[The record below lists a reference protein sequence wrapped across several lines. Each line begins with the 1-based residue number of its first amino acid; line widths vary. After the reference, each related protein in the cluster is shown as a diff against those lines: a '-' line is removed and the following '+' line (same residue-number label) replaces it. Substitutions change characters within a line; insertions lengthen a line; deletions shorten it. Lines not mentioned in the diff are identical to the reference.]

1 MSSRFTPS
9 AAWPQRRAAAGAS
22 ALCAALALAVDAPQ
36 AYAQSGA
43 AAPFSAASPHAD
55 ASARFNIP
63 AGPLGPALTA
73 FAGAARINLSFD
85 PALAEGR
92 ATAGLQGTWPV
103 EEGLARL
110 LAGTHLA
117 ARRDAANVYT
127 LRLLPPGP
135 IALLPAV
142 RVEGANESAYGP
154 VTGIVALRSATG
166 TKTDTP
172 IIEIPQTVNV
182 VTRDEIA
189 SRGAR
194 SIVEALAYTPGVY
207 APGGSTDLR
216 YDNIYLR
223 GGFGARNNLDGA
235 RLPFGAYS
243 FGMLQIEPY
252 GLERIEVLKG
262 PSSVLYGQNNPGG
275 LINMVSKLPTATP
288 QREIAL
294 QTGSYGRAQAATD
307 LSGPVDEGGVWSYRL
322 VALARDAAQS
332 SHYTKD
338 DRIFVAPAL
347 TWRPSA
353 ATSLSLLGFYQEDRQ
368 VPLYGNLPAA
378 GTLYSNPNGRIPR
391 DRFPGEPGWDR
402 YDREQYSAG
411 YLFTHAFNDTWTV
424 KQQLRYSHMRGEA
437 RTAVGYL
444 LSPVD
449 MRTWSRT
456 MTRGQGT
463 GATLNVDTQAIAR
476 FRTGAVGHEFLMGLD
491 YLDMRDTY
499 KFANVI
505 AGVPALDLFNP
516 VYGKPRPGLRDLI
529 PRIDT
534 RQDTEQTGIYLQ
546 DQIAYGGWLLTLGGR
561 YDMARSTT
569 RNQLTSAKTAQ
580 DDSAFTGRA
589 GLTYLMA
596 NGLAPYV
603 AYSTSFA
610 PTGGTDFNSN
620 PFRPAEGRQIEAGLK
635 YQPPGSDSLVT
646 LSAYQLTQDNVL
658 TSDTTPGR
666 PPGFQTQTGQI
677 RARGIELEG
686 KANLARG
693 WDLIASYAY
702 VDAVVTRSANVDIVN
717 GVPESRQGKKQYYAP
732 AHQAAAWL
740 GYKVQGGPLQGLGL
754 GAGVRYIGADWGDPA
769 NTLRIPAVTLFDAA
783 LSYDFGQ
790 LQPAMRGLTLDL
802 NASNLFDRTYVGTCV
817 TATACTYGAGRLV
830 LATLK
835 YAW

>member
-1 MSSRFTPS
+1 MSAPTVLAQPVDGS
-9 AAWPQRRAAAGAS
+9 GAV
-22 ALCAALALAVDAPQ
+22 A
-36 AYAQSGA
+36 SGA
-43 AAPFSAASPHAD
+43 AASGAAGSSPATSG
-55 ASARFNIP
+55 AAAQPRFNIP

-85 PALAEGR
+85 PALAAGR
-92 ATAGLQGTWPV
+92 RTAGLQGAWPV
-103 EEGLARL
+103 EAGLQRL
-110 LAGTHLA
+110 LAGTALA
-117 ARRDAANVYT
+117 ARRDGANVYT
-127 LRLLPPGP
+127 LREIPAGP
-135 IALLPAV
+135 VVTLPAL
-142 RVEGANESAYGP
+142 RVEGTGESAYGP
-154 VTGIVALRSATG
+154 VAGVVALRSATG

-172 IIEIPQTVNV
+172 ILEIPQAVNV

-189 SRGAR
+189 TRGAR

-207 APGGSTDLR
+207 APGGSSDLR

-252 GLERIEVLKG
+252 GLERVEVLKG

-275 LINMVSKLPTATP
+275 LINMVSKLPTDTP
-288 QREIAL
+288 QREIEL
-294 QTGSYGRAQAATD
+294 QTGSYGRAQAAMD
-307 LSGPVDEGGVWSYRL
+307 LSGPVDEAGQWSYRL
-322 VALARDAAQS
+322 VALQRNAAQS
-332 SHYTKD
+332 ANYTED
-338 DRIFVAPAL
+338 DRTFVAPAL

-353 ATSLSLLGFYQEDRQ
+353 ATSLSLLGFYQKDHQ

-391 DRFPGEPGWDR
+391 DRFPGEPGWDT

-411 YLFTHAFNDTWTV
+411 YLFSHAFNDTWTV

-444 LSPVD
+444 LNPVD

-476 FRTGAVGHEFLMGLD
+476 FDTGPVQHEFLVGVD
-491 YLDMRDTY
+491 YLNMRDTY

-505 AGVPALDLFNP
+505 AGVPALDLYDP
-516 VYGKPRPGLRDLI
+516 VYGRPRPGVRDLI
-529 PRIDT
+529 PRIDA
-534 RQDTEQTGIYLQ
+534 RQDTEQSGVYMQ
-546 DQIAYGGWLLTLGGR
+546 DQISYGGWMLTLGGR
-561 YDMARSTT
+561 YDMASSTT
-569 RNQLTSAKTAQ
+569 RNLLTSGKVSQ
-580 DDSAFTGRA
+580 NDSAFTGRA
-589 GLTYLMA
+589 GLTYLMD

-610 PTGGTDFNSN
+610 PTGGTDFDSN
-620 PFRPAEGRQIEAGLK
+620 PFQPSEGRQIEAGLK
-635 YQPPGSDSLVT
+635 YQPPGSDSMVT
-646 LSAYQLTQDNVL
+646 LSAYQLTQNNVL

-666 PPGFQTQTGQI
+666 PPGFQTQTGQT

-693 WDLIASYAY
+693 WDLIASYSY
-702 VDAVVTRSANVDIVN
+702 VDAVVTRSANTDIVN
-717 GVPESRQGKKQYYAP
+717 GMPESRVGKKQYYAP

-740 GYKVQGGPLQGLGL
+740 GYKVQSGPLQGLGL
-754 GAGVRYIGADWGDPA
+754 GAGVRYVGADWGDPA
-769 NTLRIPAVTLFDAA
+769 NTLRIPAVTLVDAA

-790 LQPAMRGLTLDL
+790 LQPAMRGLSLSL

-830 LATLK
+830 LATMK

>member
-1 MSSRFTPS
+1 MSSS
-9 AAWPQRRAAAGAS
+9 KYIAARPLRLAAAG
-22 ALCAALALAVDAPQ
+22 ALCAAL
-36 AYAQSGA
+36 GA
-43 AAPFSAASPHAD
+43 AAPLALAQSASASPPA
-55 ASARFNIP
+55 AAGQTRFDIP

-92 ATAGLQGTWPV
+92 STAGLRGAWPV

-110 LAGTHLA
+110 LAGTPLA
-117 ARRDAANVYT
+117 ARRDGANVYT
-127 LRLLPPGP
+127 LRLLPASPVT
-135 IALLPAV
+135 LLPAL
-142 RVEGANESAYGP
+142 RVEGAGESAYGP
-154 VTGIVALRSATG
+154 VAGIVALRRATG

-172 IIEIPQTVNV
+172 ILEIPQTVNV

-189 SRGAR
+189 ARGAR

-252 GLERIEVLKG
+252 GLERVEVLKG

-275 LINMVSKLPTATP
+275 LINMVSKLPTDTP
-288 QREIAL
+288 RREIEL
-294 QTGSYGRAQAATD
+294 QTGSYGRAQAALD
-307 LSGPVDEGGVWSYRL
+307 LAGPVDEAGQWSYRL
-322 VALARDAAQS
+322 VALQRDAAQS

-338 DRIFVAPAL
+338 DRTFVAPAL

-353 ATSLSLLGFYQEDRQ
+353 ATSLSLLGFYQKDHQ

-378 GTLYSNPNGRIPR
+378 GTLYFNPNGRIPR
-391 DRFPGEPGWDR
+391 DRFPGEPGWDT
-402 YDREQYSAG
+402 YDREQYSGG
-411 YLFTHAFNDTWTV
+411 YLFSHAFNDTWTV

-437 RTAVGYL
+437 RTAAGYM
-444 LSPVD
+444 LSPAD

-476 FRTGAVGHEFLMGLD
+476 FGTGAVGHEFLAGFD

-505 AGVPALDLFNP
+505 AGVPALDLFDP
-516 VYGKPRPGLRDLI
+516 VYGRPRPGLRDLI
-529 PRIDT
+529 PRIDA
-534 RQDTEQTGIYLQ
+534 RQRTEQSGIYAQ
-546 DQIAYGGWLLTLGGR
+546 DQISYGGWLLTLGGR

-569 RNQLTSAKTAQ
+569 RNQLTSGKVTQ
-580 DDSAFTGRA
+580 DDSAFTGRV
-589 GLTYLMA
+589 GLTYLME

-610 PTGGTDFNSN
+610 PTGGTDFESN
-620 PFRPAEGRQIEAGLK
+620 PFRPSEGRQIEAGLK
-635 YQPPGSDSLVT
+635 YQPPGSDSMVT
-646 LSAYQLTQDNVL
+646 LSVYQLTQDNVL

-666 PPGFQTQTGQI
+666 PPGFQTQTGQT
-677 RARGIELEG
+677 RARGMELEG
-686 KANLARG
+686 KASLARG
-693 WDLIASYAY
+693 WDLIASYSY
-702 VDAVVTRSANVDIVN
+702 VDAVVTRSANADIVN
-717 GVPESRQGKKQYYAP
+717 GVPESRVGKKQYYAP

-740 GYKVQGGPLQGLGL
+740 GYKVQDGPLQGLGL

-769 NTLRIPAVTLFDAA
+769 NTLRIPAVTLVDAA

-790 LQPAMRGLTLDL
+790 MQPAMRGLTLAL

-817 TATACTYGAGRLV
+817 TSTACTYGAGRLV

-835 YAW
+835 YSW

>member
-22 ALCAALALAVDAPQ
+22 ALCAALALAVYAPQ

-43 AAPFSAASPHAD
+43 AAPSSAASPHAD

-85 PALAEGR
+85 PALTEGR

-135 IALLPAV
+135 TALLPAV

-294 QTGSYGRAQAATD
+294 QTGSYGRAQAAMD

-499 KFANVI
+499 KFANVM
-505 AGVPALDLFNP
+505 
-516 VYGKPRPGLRDLI
+516 
-529 PRIDT
+529 
-534 RQDTEQTGIYLQ
+534 Q

-569 RNQLTSAKTAQ
+569 RNQLMSAKTAQ

-620 PFRPAEGRQIEAGLK
+620 PFRPTEGRQIEAGLK

-702 VDAVVTRSANVDIVN
+702 VDAVVTRSANVDIVH

-790 LQPAMRGLTLDL
+790 LQPAIRGLTLDL
-802 NASNLFDRTYVGTCV
+802 NASNLFDRTYVSTCV

>member
-1 MSSRFTPS
+1 MPSRINPF
-9 AAWPQRRAAAGAS
+9 AAGPQRRAAAGA
-22 ALCAALALAVDAPQ
+22 LCAALALASPVSL
-36 AYAQSGA
+36 AQSGA
-43 AAPFSAASPHAD
+43 QAPPAAAALT
-55 ASARFNIP
+55 RFDIP

-85 PALAEGR
+85 PALTEGR
-92 ATAGLQGTWPV
+92 ATAGLQGAWPV
-103 EEGLARL
+103 DEGLARL
-110 LAGTHLA
+110 LAGTPLA
-117 ARRDAANVYT
+117 ARRDGANVYT
-127 LRLLPPGP
+127 LRLLPTAAT
-135 IALLPAV
+135 ALLPAV
-142 RVEGANESAYGP
+142 RVEGAGESAYGP
-154 VTGIVALRSATG
+154 VAGIVALRSATG

-172 IIEIPQTVNV
+172 ILEIPQTVNV
-182 VTRDEIA
+182 VTRDEFA

-194 SIVEALAYTPGVY
+194 SVVEALAYTPGVY

-235 RLPFGAYS
+235 RLPFGSYS

-288 QREIAL
+288 RREVEL
-294 QTGSYGRAQAATD
+294 QTGSYGRAQAAMD
-307 LSGPVDEGGVWSYRL
+307 LSGPVDEAGVWSYRL

-332 SHYTKD
+332 SRYTED
-338 DRIFVAPAL
+338 DRTFVAPAL

-353 ATSLSLLGFYQEDRQ
+353 ATSLSLLGFYQDDHQ

-391 DRFPGEPGWDR
+391 DRFPGEPGWDL

-437 RTAVGYL
+437 RTGVGYL
-444 LSPVD
+444 LNPVD

-476 FRTGAVGHEFLMGLD
+476 FGTGPVGHEFLVGFD

-505 AGVPALDLFNP
+505 AGVPSLDLFDP
-516 VYGKPRPGLRDLI
+516 VYGRPRPGLQDLI
-529 PRIDT
+529 PRIDA
-534 RQDTEQTGIYLQ
+534 RQDTEQTGVYAQ
-546 DQIAYGGWLLTLGGR
+546 DQISYGRWLLTLGGR

-569 RNQLTSAKTAQ
+569 RNLLTAGKVSQ
-580 DDSAFTGRA
+580 NDSAFTGRA
-589 GLTYLMA
+589 GLTYLMD

-610 PTGGTDFNSN
+610 PTGGTDFESN
-620 PFRPAEGRQIEAGLK
+620 PFRPTEGRQIEAGLK

-658 TSDTTPGR
+658 TSDTTPNR

-702 VDAVVTRSANVDIVN
+702 VDAVVTRSANTDIVN

-740 GYKVQGGPLQGLGL
+740 GYKVQGGPLQRLGL

-769 NTLRIPAVTLFDAA
+769 NTLRIPAVTLVDAA
-783 LSYDFGQ
+783 LTYDFGQ
-790 LQPAMRGLTLDL
+790 MQPAMRGLTLAL

-830 LATLK
+830 LATMK